1 MLEKLNSRS
10 ALIDGDVRPIDDAP
24 ELAPDTASAP
34 EDDGYERAMA
44 EEDHERA
51 LDALREIGENAG
63 PSVDLG
69 VRALALARALDE
81 YAIANKLEGYLRSGK
96 PIQDARSVE
105 NCRREH
111 LQAGSS
117 ALREAFGYDQMIEA
131 GFSPYDV
138 DDDFIATRI
147 LFKKIF
153 LDPKD
158 KESAKHRTKYKKRLS
173 KQSNLGGVNKK
184 SPS

>member
-24 ELAPDTASAP
+24 ELVPDTASAY
-34 EDDGYERAMA
+34 DDDRYERAMA
-44 EEDHERA
+44 GEDHERA
-51 LDALREIGENAG
+51 LDALREIGEKAG

-69 VRALALARALDE
+69 LRALALAEALDK
-81 YAIANKLEGYLRSGK
+81 YAMANKLEGYLHSGK
-96 PIQDARSVE
+96 PIRDAGSVE
-105 NCRREH
+105 GRRREY

-131 GFSPYDV
+131 GLSPYDV
-138 DDDFIATRI
+138 DDDYIATRI
-147 LFKKIF
+147 LFKKTF
-153 LDPKD
+153 LNPED
-158 KESAKHRTKYKKRLS
+158 EQSAKRRTKYKKYLS
-173 KQSNLGGVNKK
+173 KQQNLGDVNKK

>member
-1 MLEKLNSRS
+1 M
-10 ALIDGDVRPIDDAP
+10 
-24 ELAPDTASAP
+24 
-34 EDDGYERAMA
+34 
-44 EEDHERA
+44 
-51 LDALREIGENAG
+51 
-63 PSVDLG
+63 
-69 VRALALARALDE
+69 
-81 YAIANKLEGYLRSGK
+81 
-96 PIQDARSVE
+96 
-105 NCRREH
+105 
-111 LQAGSS
+111 QAGSS

-138 DDDFIATRI
+138 DDDYIATRI

-158 KESAKHRTKYKKRLS
+158 EQSAKRRAEYKKRLS

>member
-24 ELAPDTASAP
+24 ELVPDIAPSS
-34 EDDGYERAMA
+34 DGDWYERDMA
-44 EEDHERA
+44 REDHERA
-51 LDALREIGENAG
+51 LDALREIGEKAG

-96 PIQDARSVE
+96 PIQDAGSVE

-138 DDDFIATRI
+138 DDDYIATRI
-147 LFKKIF
+147 LFKKTF
-153 LDPKD
+153 LNPKD
-158 KESAKHRTKYKKRLS
+158 KQSAKRRAEYKKRLS
-173 KQSNLGGVNKK
+173 KQSNLGV
-184 SPS
+184 

>member
-24 ELAPDTASAP
+24 ELAPDTASAS
-34 EDDGYERAMA
+34 EGDGYERAMA

-51 LDALREIGENAG
+51 LDALREIGEEAG

-69 VRALALARALDE
+69 VRALAL
-81 YAIANKLEGYLRSGK
+81 ANKLEGYLRSGK
-96 PIQDARSVE
+96 PIQDAGSVE

-117 ALREAFGYDQMIEA
+117 ALREAFGHDQMVEA

-138 DDDFIATRI
+138 GDDFIATSI

-158 KESAKHRTKYKKRLS
+158 KQSAKRRTKYKKRLS
-173 KQSNLGGVNKK
+173 KQQNLGGVNKK

>member
-24 ELAPDTASAP
+24 ELVPDIAPSS
-34 EDDGYERAMA
+34 DGDWHERAMA

-51 LDALREIGENAG
+51 LDALREIGEKAG

-81 YAIANKLEGYLRSGK
+81 YATANKLEGYLRSGK
-96 PIQDARSVE
+96 LIQDAGSVE
-105 NCRREH
+105 NCRREQ

-117 ALREAFGYDQMIEA
+117 ALGEAFGYDQMIEA

-138 DDDFIATRI
+138 DDDYIATRI

-158 KESAKHRTKYKKRLS
+158 KESAKRRAEYKKRLS
-173 KQSNLGGVNKK
+173 KQQNLGGVNKK

>member
-1 MLEKLNSRS
+1 MLEKLDSRS

-24 ELAPDTASAP
+24 ELVPDIAPSS
-34 EDDGYERAMA
+34 DGDWYERDMA
-44 EEDHERA
+44 REDHERA
-51 LDALREIGENAG
+51 LDTLREIGEKAG

-81 YAIANKLEGYLRSGK
+81 YAIANKLEGYLHSGK
-96 PIQDARSVE
+96 PIQDAGSVE

-117 ALREAFGYDQMIEA
+117 ALGEAFGHDRMIEA

-138 DDDFIATRI
+138 NDDFIATRI
-147 LFKKIF
+147 LFKKTF

-158 KESAKHRTKYKKRLS
+158 KQSAKRRTEYKKCLS
-173 KQSNLGGVNKK
+173 KQQNLGGVNKK

>member
-24 ELAPDTASAP
+24 ELVPDTASAS
-34 EDDGYERAMA
+34 EDDRYERAMA

-51 LDALREIGENAG
+51 LDALREIGEKAG

-69 VRALALARALDE
+69 VRALALAQALDE
-81 YAIANKLEGYLRSGK
+81 HAIANKLEGYLRSGK
-96 PIQDARSVE
+96 PIQDAGSVE
-105 NCRREH
+105 NCRRKR
-111 LQAGSS
+111 LQASSS

-131 GFSPYDV
+131 GLSPYDV
-138 DDDFIATRI
+138 DDDYIATRI

-158 KESAKHRTKYKKRLS
+158 EQSAKRRAEYKKRLS

>member
-24 ELAPDTASAP
+24 ELVPDIASSS
-34 EDDGYERAMA
+34 DGDWYERAMA

-51 LDALREIGENAG
+51 LDALQEIGEKAG

-69 VRALALARALDE
+69 VRALALLEALDE

-117 ALREAFGYDQMIEA
+117 ALREAFGHDQMVEA

-138 DDDFIATRI
+138 GDDFIATRI

-158 KESAKHRTKYKKRLS
+158 KQSAKRRTKYKKRLS
-173 KQSNLGGVNKK
+173 KQQNLGGVNKK

>member
-24 ELAPDTASAP
+24 ELAPDTASAS
-34 EDDGYERAMA
+34 EDDRYERAMA

-51 LDALREIGENAG
+51 LEALREIGEKAG

-69 VRALALARALDE
+69 ARALALARALDE
-81 YAIANKLEGYLRSGK
+81 LEGYLRSGK
-96 PIQDARSVE
+96 PIQDAGSVE
-105 NCRREH
+105 NRRREH
-111 LQAGSS
+111 LQASSS

-138 DDDFIATRI
+138 DDDYIATRI

-158 KESAKHRTKYKKRLS
+158 KESAKRRTKYKKCLS
-173 KQSNLGGVNKK
+173 KQQNLGGVNKK